1 MIMEIADSIVEG
13 RREDLEAATVRAPK
27 H

>member
-1 MIMEIADSIVEG
+1 MEIADSIVEG